1 MEGLRKLNEKLTF
14 TELEIYNNIGTDLTI
29 EFPLKPIPTNNDENE
44 GSNIPTQRNNL
55 ETEGSG
61 ANSGEPGKTKVFS
74 LDDIIDAFSNYMTLG
89 PPNVLNYK
97 A

>member
-1 MEGLRKLNEKLTF
+1 MSNNN
-14 TELEIYNNIGTDLTI
+14 TE
-29 EFPLKPIPTNNDENE
+29 PAQK
-44 GSNIPTQRNNL
+44 
-55 ETEGSG
+55 
-61 ANSGEPGKTKVFS
+61 GKVYS